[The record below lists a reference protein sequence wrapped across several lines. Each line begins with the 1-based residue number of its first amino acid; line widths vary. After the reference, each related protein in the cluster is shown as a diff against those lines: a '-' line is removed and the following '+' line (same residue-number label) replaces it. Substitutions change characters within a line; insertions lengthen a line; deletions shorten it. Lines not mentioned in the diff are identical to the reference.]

1 MKKGQLLQFVPK
13 PEEKYMSTH
22 RIALRAKM
30 NDYVAL
36 AFLTEL
42 ANLPRP
48 LVKKVEFGKRRMHR
62 LWKQT
67 KLEKKQVEVLLK
79 IKPEELDNTEARII
93 LQDKFWGEL
102 GNFIKFIVKEVE
114 KREDKVK

>member
-1 MKKGQLLQFVPK
+1 MKKEQLLQFINK
-13 PEEKYMSTH
+13 EHEKYMSTH
-22 RIALRAKM
+22 RIALKAKI

-36 AFLTEL
+36 ALLTEL

-67 KLEKKQVEVLLK
+67 KLEKNQVEAFLK
-79 IKPEELDNTEARII
+79 IPPENRDTKEHLVI
-93 LQDKFWGEL
+93 LRDRWW
-102 GNFIKFIVKEVE
+102 GNFGEYIKDIIKEVE
-114 KREDKVK
+114 KRYEKVK